1 MLHQQSDGDVG
12 TEQGGTSSTSWCRTP
27 GRSLLAPGALAAQ
40 QAGGGCRTRSVP
52 GIWRADAAASAGF
65 IIAHKSGLLQ
75 HDRGHPAGSENPN
88 GLVFLAVFARG
99 LVAAARGSPPA
110 TPQHPPETPETP
122 AGASPRG
129 GDAAAREKGTCRSPG
144 CSVPALGECSPHGQ
158 VALESRG
165 QKRGLRHFKSCW
177 SFLLRCRPRRLHHT
191 PLPGAEARGAGSIR
205 TICCLALSWHARL
218 LQSRAGFCCAPLLPS
233 PS

>member
-12 TEQGGTSSTSWCRTP
+12 TEQGGTSSTSWCRTL
-27 GRSLLAPGALAAQ
+27 GWSLLAPGALAAQ

-122 AGASPRG
+122 L
-129 GDAAAREKGTCRSPG
+129 
-144 CSVPALGECSPHGQ
+144 V
-158 VALESRG
+158 
-165 QKRGLRHFKSCW
+165 
-177 SFLLRCRPRRLHHT
+177 HHQEEET
-191 PLPGAEARGAGSIR
+191 LLPGRKGPAGARGAR
-205 TICCLALSWHARL
+205 CLPLVSAHPTGRWLW
-218 LQSRAGFCCAPLLPS
+218 RAEDRRGD
-233 PS
+233 